1 MAERFNKDIAGSK
14 LVVFDQCGHVP
25 NFEKPAEFNA
35 AVIKFLTERSI
46 NMKFK
51 VGDSAEITKKIDQ
64 ADIDAFANVTGD
76 HNPVHVDEEFAK
88 TTRFGRRI
96 AHGMLTASLI
106 SSVLANKLPGE
117 GSVYLGQIAPVRC
130 ACVSRRRDHCARH
143 RQRDSRRQTD
153 LKLETICV
161 NQRDEIVIRGE
172 ATVLCS
178 LWSLCYRC

>member
-1 MAERFNKDIAGSK
+1 M
-14 LVVFDQCGHVP
+14 
-25 NFEKPAEFNA
+25 NF
-35 AVIKFLTERSI
+35 S
-46 NMKFK
+46 
-51 VGDSAEITKKIDQ
+51 VGDSAEITKTIEQ
-64 ADIDAFANVTGD
+64 ADIDVFAEVTGD

-117 GSVYLGQIAPVRC
+117 GSVYLGQTLQFVAPVC
-130 ACVSRRRDHCARH
+130 PGDEVTARVTVKQV
-143 RQRDSRRQTD
+143 REDKPI

-172 ATVLCS
+172 ATVLAADKS
-178 LWSLCYRC
+178 R

>member
-1 MAERFNKDIAGSK
+1 
-14 LVVFDQCGHVP
+14 
-25 NFEKPAEFNA
+25 
-35 AVIKFLTERSI
+35 
-46 NMKFK
+46 MKFS
-51 VGDSAEITKKIDQ
+51 VGDSAEITKTIEQ
-64 ADIDAFANVTGD
+64 ADIDAFASVSGD

-117 GSVYLGQIAPVRC
+117 GSVYLGQTLQFIGPVFPGDE
-130 ACVSRRRDHCARH
+130 VTARVTVKDI
-143 RQRDSRRQTD
+143 REDKPI

-172 ATVLCS
+172 ATVLAADK
-178 LWSLCYRC
+178 RR